1 MNIEQLKQIRINLGL
16 SQEDFGH
23 LLGVTG
29 ATIYRWESGAF
40 KPSKL
45 AVEKIKQLISDQGA
59 AV

>member
-29 ATIYRWESGAF
+29 ATINRWERGAF

-45 AVEKIKQLISDQGA
+45 AVEKIKTILNQHKAIA
-59 AV
+59 

>member
-29 ATIYRWESGAF
+29 ATINRWERGVF

-45 AVEKIKQLISDQGA
+45 AVEKIKAILNKHK
-59 AV
+59 VNT

>member
-1 MNIEQLKQIRINLGL
+1 MKDIDLKTVRKDLEL

-29 ATIYRWESGAF
+29 ATVHRWEKGVY

-45 AVEKIKQLISDQGA
+45 AIEKINQLLDQKGLR
-59 AV
+59 